1 MPFQLLDL
9 ILVAIM
15 LVSGLLALMR
25 GFTREVLSLVAWGCA
40 AAAAFFAIHSQGLLD
55 LANQYIKPEIAAK
68 IAVAGG
74 VFIIVLIIISIIS
87 VKLSDLVVDSAVG
100 VFDRTLGF
108 AYGLVRGLVLVVIA
122 YMIYSYLV
130 PPDRQYAGV
139 REAYSLPTIKAVEE
153 VIKSV
158 IPPDIAES
166 ITNATNIGSSQEQ
179 RAEPTTGEPGQVGQP
194 DQPEQPG
201 YQNDE
206 TQGLDQLIQGGQGGQ
221 TEGGEGG
228 QQPSFGGQTNPN

>member
-25 GFTREVLSLVAWGCA
+25 GFTREVLSLVAWGGA

-87 VKLSDLVVDSAVG
+87 VKISDLVVDSAVG

-139 REAYSLPTIKAVEE
+139 REAHSLPIILSVAEMV
-153 VIKSV
+153 KSV

-166 ITNATNIGSSQEQ
+166 ITNATNVGSSEEKKT
-179 RAEPTTGEPGQVGQP
+179 EPVTGEPGQP

>member
-74 VFIIVLIIISIIS
+74 VFIVVLIIISIIS
-87 VKLSDLVVDSAVG
+87 VKISDLVVDSAVG

-139 REAYSLPTIKAVEE
+139 RDAHSLPIILSVAEMV
-153 VIKSV
+153 KSV

-166 ITNATNIGSSQEQ
+166 ITNATNVGSSEEKKT
-179 RAEPTTGEPGQVGQP
+179 EPTTGEPGQP

>member
-40 AAAAFFAIHSQGLLD
+40 AAAAFFAIHSQSLLD

-74 VFIIVLIIISIIS
+74 VFLVVLIIISIIS
-87 VKLSDLVVDSAVG
+87 VKISDLVVDSAVG

-139 REAYSLPTIKAVEE
+139 REAHSLPIILSVAEMV
-153 VIKSV
+153 KSV

-166 ITNATNIGSSQEQ
+166 ITNATNVGSSEDKKT
-179 RAEPTTGEPGQVGQP
+179 EPTTGEPGQP

-201 YQNDE
+201 YQGDE

-221 TEGGEGG
+221 TEGG

>member
-1 MPFQLLDL
+1 MPFQMLDL

-25 GFTREVLSLVAWGCA
+25 GFTREVLSLLAWGGA

-55 LANQYIKPEIAAK
+55 LANKYIQPEIAAK

-87 VKLSDLVVDSAVG
+87 VKISDLVVDSAAG

-108 AYGLVRGLVLVVIA
+108 AYGLARGLVLVVIA

-139 REAYSLPTIKAVEE
+139 RNAHSLPIIESVAEMV
-153 VIKSV
+153 KSV

-166 ITNATNIGSSQEQ
+166 ITNATNVGSSQEQ
-179 RAEPTTGEPGQVGQP
+179 RAAEPAAEPGQP

-206 TQGLDQLIQGGQGGQ
+206 TQGLDQLIQGGQGEQ
-221 TEGGEGG
+221 TTPEGE
-228 QQPSFGGQTNPN
+228 QPSFGGQTNPN

>member
-87 VKLSDLVVDSAVG
+87 VKISDLVVDSAVG

-139 REAYSLPTIKAVEE
+139 RNAHTLPIILSVAEMV
-153 VIKSV
+153 KSV

-166 ITNATNIGSSQEQ
+166 ITNATNVGSSEGQKT
-179 RAEPTTGEPGQVGQP
+179 EPTTGGAGQP

>member
-25 GFTREVLSLVAWGCA
+25 GFTREVLSLVAWGGA
-40 AAAAFFAIHSQGLLD
+40 AAAAFFALRSPALLD
-55 LANQYIKPEIAAK
+55 LANKYIQPEIAAK

-87 VKLSDLVVDSAVG
+87 VKISDLVVDSAAG

-108 AYGLVRGLVLVVIA
+108 AYGLARGLVLVVIA

-139 REAYSLPTIKAVEE
+139 RNAYSLPVVLSVAEMV
-153 VIKSV
+153 KSV

-166 ITNATNIGSSQEQ
+166 ITNATNVGSSQEQ
-179 RAEPTTGEPGQVGQP
+179 RAAEPAGETGQQP
-194 DQPEQPG
+194 AQPG
-201 YQNDE
+201 YQTDE
-206 TQGLDQLIQGGQGGQ
+206 TQGLDQLIQGGQQGT
-221 TEGGEGG
+221 TEGEEGG

>member
-74 VFIIVLIIISIIS
+74 VFLVVLIIISIIS
-87 VKLSDLVVDSAVG
+87 VKISDLVVDSAVG

-139 REAYSLPTIKAVEE
+139 REAHSLP
-153 VIKSV
+153 VILSVAEMVKSV

-166 ITNATNIGSSQEQ
+166 ITNATSVGSSPDKKT
-179 RAEPTTGEPGQVGQP
+179 EPTTGETGQP
-194 DQPEQPG
+194 DQPEQPA
-201 YQNDE
+201 YQNDSTPASE
-206 TQGLDQLIQGGQGGQ
+206 ITITSPFSTSRTKRAPMMSSAQVSEQRI
-221 TEGGEGG
+221 
-228 QQPSFGGQTNPN
+228 

>member
-1 MPFQLLDL
+1 MLDL

-25 GFTREVLSLVAWGCA
+25 GFTREVLSLVAWGGA
-40 AAAAFFAIHSQGLLD
+40 AAAAFFALHTPALLD
-55 LANQYIKPEIAAK
+55 IANKYLQPEIAAK

-74 VFIIVLIIISIIS
+74 VFVIVLIIISIIS
-87 VKLSDLVVDSAVG
+87 VKISDLVVDSAAG

-108 AYGLVRGLVLVVIA
+108 AYGLARGLVLVVIA

-139 REAYSLPTIKAVEE
+139 KNAQSLPMILSVAEM
-153 VIKSV
+153 IKSV

-166 ITNATNIGSSQEQ
+166 ITNATNAGAGSGSGEGQP
-179 RAEPTTGEPGQVGQP
+179 ATEPATGEATS
-194 DQPEQPG
+194 PEAEG
-201 YQNDE
+201 YQRNE
-206 TQGLDQLIQGGQGGQ
+206 TQGLDQLIQGGEQQQ
-221 TEGGEGG
+221 TGETGE
-228 QQPSFGGQTNPN
+228 QPAFGGQTTNPN

>member
-1 MPFQLLDL
+1 MN
-9 ILVAIM
+9 
-15 LVSGLLALMR
+15 
-25 GFTREVLSLVAWGCA
+25 A
-40 AAAAFFAIHSQGLLD
+40 ARPNPAPD
-55 LANQYIKPEIAAK
+55 LAALLPA
-68 IAVAGG
+68 
-74 VFIIVLIIISIIS
+74 SP
-87 VKLSDLVVDSAVG
+87 D
-100 VFDRTLGF
+100 
-108 AYGLVRGLVLVVIA
+108 AYPQAIDLVRGLVLVVIA

-139 REAYSLPTIKAVEE
+139 REAHSLPIILSVAEMV
-153 VIKSV
+153 KSV

-166 ITNATNIGSSQEQ
+166 ITNATNVGSSEEQ
-179 RAEPTTGEPGQVGQP
+179 RTQPAAGESGQS

-221 TEGGEGG
+221 TEGG

>member
-87 VKLSDLVVDSAVG
+87 VKISDLVVDSAVG
-100 VFDRTLGF
+100 VFDRTLGC

-139 REAYSLPTIKAVEE
+139 RNAHSLPIINSVAEMV
-153 VIKSV
+153 KSV

-166 ITNATNIGSSQEQ
+166 ITNATNVGSSQGQ
-179 RAEPTTGEPGQVGQP
+179 RAEPTTGEPGQP

-221 TEGGEGG
+221 TDGGEGG

>member
-74 VFIIVLIIISIIS
+74 VATLTAGSGPMRR
-87 VKLSDLVVDSAVG
+87 DLALQPIAPDMALVERADGPWKQRA
-100 VFDRTLGF
+100 LLHF
-108 AYGLVRGLVLVVIA
+108 ADG
-122 YMIYSYLV
+122 
-130 PPDRQYAGV
+130 GV
-139 REAYSLPTIKAVEE
+139 R
-153 VIKSV
+153 
-158 IPPDIAES
+158 
-166 ITNATNIGSSQEQ
+166 
-179 RAEPTTGEPGQVGQP
+179 
-194 DQPEQPG
+194 
-201 YQNDE
+201 
-206 TQGLDQLIQGGQGGQ
+206 LIVNRSRVLRYGKV
-221 TEGGEGG
+221 
-228 QQPSFGGQTNPN
+228 

>member
-40 AAAAFFAIHSQGLLD
+40 AAAAFFAIHTQSLLD

-74 VFIIVLIIISIIS
+74 VFIVVLIIISIIS

-139 REAYSLPTIKAVEE
+139 REAHSLPIILSVAEMV
-153 VIKSV
+153 KSV

-166 ITNATNIGSSQEQ
+166 ITNATNVGSGGGQKT
-179 RAEPTTGEPGQVGQP
+179 EPTTTGETGQP

-201 YQNDE
+201 YQGDE

-221 TEGGEGG
+221 TDGG